1 MKGNRYSEDKIIGIL
16 KEIEGGASIASVCRA
31 HGVSDKT
38 VYRWREKYAGMTKSE
53 VAELK
58 RLQAENV
65 RLGRLVT
72 RLSLEKEAYREVA
85 EGKW

>member
-1 MKGNRYSEDKIIGIL
+1 MKGNRYSEDQIIGIL

-38 VYRWREKYAGMTKSE
+38 VHRWREKYAGMTKSE

-72 RLSLEKEAYREVA
+72 RLSLEKEAYREIA